1 MPDDQA
7 VGVLALAQALSE
19 PTRTIAANAGF
30 EAEPIVHRSLNS
42 KQTFVFDVLRGEW
55 VDPWSAG
62 IVDPLPVVE
71 KALEAGVSAAMTAL
85 TGEVLIRRKKPP
97 RSVEP

>member
-1 MPDDQA
+1 MHGQDGGSVGDIDDEM
-7 VGVLALAQALSE
+7 AQRAMDNFGAFILGRNMFG
-19 PTRTIAANAGF
+19 P
-30 EAEPIVHRSLNS
+30 V
-42 KQTFVFDVLRGEW
+42 RGEW

-71 KALEAGVSAAMTAL
+71 KALEAGVSAAMIAL